1 MYKIS
6 IIICLFFIFYILKN
20 IFNIFTYPEEVNKET
35 ALKPRILNQ
44 EGSLV
49 ISKDLLMITFVHLV
63 RNFSQVSGGKGS
75 STRNPRLRTLM

>member
-1 MYKIS
+1 M
-6 IIICLFFIFYILKN
+6 LILI